1 MSRGRQEAH
10 PRLLPSHPPLTAVS
24 WVLLLLA
31 QSLALVVGAAA
42 LADNPKDAGQCFY
55 LVHPFGLFIL
65 NQKGEIIE
73 PVVPLLF
80 SFNAA
85 GDLVAGNLY
94 VKTFLDVNR

>member
-10 PRLLPSHPPLTAVS
+10 PRLLPSRPPLIAVS
-24 WVLLLLA
+24 WVLLLLVLLA
-31 QSLALVVGAAA
+31 QSLGAAA
-42 LADNPKDAGQCFY
+42 LADNAQDAGQCFY
-55 LVHPFGLFIL
+55 FIHPFGLLIFEQ
-65 NQKGEIIE
+65 NGETIE